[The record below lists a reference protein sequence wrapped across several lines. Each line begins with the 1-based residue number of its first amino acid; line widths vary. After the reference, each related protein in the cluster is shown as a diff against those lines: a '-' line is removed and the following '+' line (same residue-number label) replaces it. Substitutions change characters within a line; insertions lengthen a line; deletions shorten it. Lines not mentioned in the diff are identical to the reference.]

1 MVKRKIM
8 AKLGE
13 EMMREL
19 LTVLNKFEFPDSG
32 KLFSNSR
39 GSLQV

>member
-8 AKLGE
+8 AKLVE
-13 EMMREL
+13 EMMREF
-19 LTVLNKFEFPDSG
+19 LTVLNKFKSPDSG
-32 KLFSNSR
+32 KLFPKSR